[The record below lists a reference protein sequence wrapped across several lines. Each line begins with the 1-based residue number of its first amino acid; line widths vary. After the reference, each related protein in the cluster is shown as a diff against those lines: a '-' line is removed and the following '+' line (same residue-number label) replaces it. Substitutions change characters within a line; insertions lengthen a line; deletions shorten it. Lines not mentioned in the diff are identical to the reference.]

1 MIDTAARIAL
11 VLMAAALLLNMW
23 RLLRGPSAAD
33 RVAALDTMYVN
44 TLALL
49 VLLGVWRHV
58 VRRHPLAYDP
68 QYWGMVFPLGMYAAA
83 TFRLA
88 EALSMA
94 PLAAISRAFLP
105 IAIVAWTMT
114 LLGLLRS
121 LLLRR
126 RFA

>member
-1 MIDTAARIAL
+1 
-11 VLMAAALLLNMW
+11 MAGA
-23 RLLRGPSAAD
+23 
-33 RVAALDTMYVN
+33 
-44 TLALL
+44 
-49 VLLGVWRHV
+49 WRHV
-58 VRRHPLAYDP
+58 VRRHPLAYDA
-68 QYWGMVFPLGMYAAA
+68 QDWGMVFPLGMCAAA

-88 EALSMA
+88 EALPLA